1 MNIYSFIIS
10 MLAWSPAKTPCW
22 MHGLTSAIAVLR
34 ESQVFADDDL
44 NYNFIIENEKGVD
57 MLRPNRETIGVL
69 AGDQAN
75 IDMTNE

>member
-1 MNIYSFIIS
+1 
-10 MLAWSPAKTPCW
+10 
-22 MHGLTSAIAVLR
+22 MHGLTSAIEVLR

-69 AGDQAN
+69 AGD
-75 IDMTNE
+75 